1 MEALNFLRFWKHGH
15 GVHKVNQTQHWN
27 GNDSATTAT
36 ATEVS
41 GHEFDEGD
49 DAFID
54 LEFPLHEVE
63 DNPNDHFSKRKI
75 LPVGSISKPQSH
87 IALLKS
93 AQKFRVFH
101 PKKPKAEALKQG
113 GSGNRFTGENS
124 LRRRNG
130 GIDDSSK
137 RLSKDLVH
145 KYLNAIKPLYTKGSK
160 KNSQGDKVGISGD
173 SSMSSP
179 ATAYSTKEKQGIP
192 RGVYKHLVKSKS
204 SSAAASPIN
213 RRDDSLLLQHD
224 GIQGA
229 ILHCKRSFNSSRD
242 SSWLTRCTSD
252 SSSQEKLSNA
262 SSSSTDSS
270 LFSRVTSISARTS
283 SEETRL

>member
-15 GVHKVNQTQHWN
+15 GVHKVNQTQPCN
-27 GNDSATTAT
+27 GNDGAT

-49 DAFID
+49 DGFID

-75 LPVGSISKPQSH
+75 LPVGPISKPQSH

-101 PKKPKAEALKQG
+101 PKKPRAEASKQG
-113 GSGNRFTGENS
+113 GSSSSSHFTRENS

-145 KYLNAIKPLYTKGSK
+145 KYLNAIKPLYTKSSK
-160 KNSQGDKVGISGD
+160 KNDQGNKVGISGD
-173 SSMSSP
+173 SSMLSP
-179 ATAYSTKEKQGIP
+179 ATAGIP

-229 ILHCKRSFNSSRD
+229 ILHCKRSFNSSRE